1 MKRWSDVD
9 IKIAAAA
16 AFVVLYSLALWVT
29 GR

>member
-1 MKRWSDVD
+1 MKRWSETDL
-9 IKIAAAA
+9 KIAACA